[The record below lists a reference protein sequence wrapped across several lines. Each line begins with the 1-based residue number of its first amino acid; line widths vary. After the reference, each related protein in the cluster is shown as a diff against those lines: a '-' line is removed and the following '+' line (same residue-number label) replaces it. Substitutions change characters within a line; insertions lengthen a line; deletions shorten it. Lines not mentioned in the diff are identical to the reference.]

1 MLYIAEMRYGDKVA
15 VIVLTLLAGVV
26 TSGCAASSS
35 PDDLPA
41 AKFAGIDEVDGTY
54 GGVGIG
60 DAREDIWRVFG
71 QKSPAPRSAGLQP
84 TGAGEDF
91 FGPTSIPARTGY
103 VYEDVS
109 FWFPVANLDLGRGSP
124 LRDKQ
129 DEIGG
134 FQVTARG
141 AVTLR
146 GIQAGDSLDEAK
158 AAYPGLE
165 CRDAPAGDV
174 ATYPACTGRV
184 AEERHIWF
192 GGDPIVN
199 ISLSRSPM

>member
-1 MLYIAEMRYGDKVA
+1 MRLARLILALVLVA
-15 VIVLTLLAGVV
+15 AVV
-26 TSGCAASSS
+26 ASGCTVSSS
-35 PDDLPA
+35 PGDLPA
-41 AKFAGIDEVDGTY
+41 AKFGRIDEVDGTY

-60 DAREDIWRVFG
+60 DSKEDVWRVFG
-71 QKSPAPRSAGLQP
+71 QKGPAPRSAGLQP
-84 TGAGEDF
+84 TGAGEEF
-91 FGPTSIPARTGY
+91 FGPTSLSAETGY
-103 VYEDVS
+103 VYEDVA
-109 FWFPVANLDLGRGSP
+109 FWFPVEDLHLGRGSP
-124 LRDKQ
+124 LRGKQ
-129 DEIGG
+129 DEVGG

-158 AAYPGLE
+158 AAYPELE
-165 CRDAPAGDV
+165 CRDAPAGDI

-184 AEERHIWF
+184 GEERHIWF